1 MKIFAYSKRPDE
13 AGFFERFC
21 REFGVEL
28 TAIEEPP
35 SPRTIPF
42 AGSFPAVS
50 VITTPL
56 NEEFLREFHRLGVR
70 FISTRSIGYDHIDT
84 AAAKALGIRIGNVSY
99 SPDTVA
105 NYTLMLILMTIRK
118 IKAIDRLAQAQD
130 YSLAGVRG
138 RELRSLTV
146 GVAGTGRIGKR
157 VIRHLT
163 GFDCKILAFDK
174 YQSGEVGAFAE
185 YVSWEELIVK
195 SDLISLHIPAAEDN
209 YHIINAGSIA
219 KMKDGVCIINTARG
233 SLIDTEAFLDA
244 VESGKIGGAALDV
257 VEDERGLYYNN
268 LRGQVIPNRALAAL
282 RSYPNV
288 IITPHTAF
296 YTDQAV
302 SDMVEN
308 SLRSCIAFIRDEENP
323 WEIKPA

>member
-1 MKIFAYSKRPDE
+1 MKIFAYSKRSDE
-13 AGFFERFC
+13 AAPFEQFC

-35 SPRTIPF
+35 SPRTIPL
-42 AGSFPAVS
+42 AESFPAVS
-50 VITTPL
+50 IITTPL

-84 AAAKALGIRIGNVSY
+84 TAAKALGIRIGNVSY

-118 IKAIDRLAQAQD
+118 IKAIVRLAQAQD

-157 VIRHLT
+157 VVRHLT

-174 YQSGEVGAFAE
+174 YQSGEVRAFAE
-185 YVSWEELIVK
+185 YVSWEELIAK
-195 SDLISLHIPAAEDN
+195 SDIISLHIPAAEDN

-244 VESGKIGGAALDV
+244 VESGKISGAALDV
-257 VEDERGLYYNN
+257 VEDEQGLYYNN

-308 SLRSCIAFIRDEENP
+308 SLRSCIAFIKGEENP

>member
-13 AGFFERFC
+13 AGPFEQFC
-21 REFGVEL
+21 QELGVEL

-35 SPRTIPF
+35 SPRAIPL
-42 AGSFPAVS
+42 AKSFPAVS
-50 VITTPL
+50 IITTPL

-118 IKAIDRLAQAQD
+118 IKAIVRLAQAQD
-130 YSLAGVRG
+130 YSLARVRG

-146 GVAGTGRIGKR
+146 GIVGTGRIGRR

-174 YQSGEVGAFAE
+174 YQSGEVRAFAE
-185 YVSWEELIVK
+185 YVSWEELIAR

-268 LRGQVIPNRALAAL
+268 LRGQVIPNRDLAAL

-308 SLRSCIAFIRDEENP
+308 SLRSCIAFIRGEENP

>member
-1 MKIFAYSKRPDE
+1 MKILAYSQRPDE
-13 AGFFERFC
+13 ARPFERFC

-28 TAIEEPP
+28 SALVEPP
-35 SPRTIPF
+35 DPRTIPRAEGF
-42 AGSFPAVS
+42 SAVS
-50 VITTPL
+50 IITTPL
-56 NEEFLREFHRLGVR
+56 GREFLRDFHEMGVR

-105 NYTLMLILMTIRK
+105 NYTVMFMLMAIRK
-118 IKAIDRLAQAQD
+118 VKAIVRLAQSQD
-130 YSLAGVRG
+130 YSLAGVQG
-138 RELRSLTV
+138 REMRNLTI
-146 GVAGTGRIGKR
+146 GIAGTGRIGRR
-157 VIRHLT
+157 VIGNLT
-163 GFDCKILAFDK
+163 GFGCKLLAFDK
-174 YQSGEVGAFAE
+174 YESEEVRAFAE
-185 YVSWEELIVK
+185 CVSWEELIAR
-195 SDLISLHIPAAEDN
+195 SDLISLHMPAAQDN
-209 YHIINAGSIA
+209 YHIVNAESIA
-219 KMKDGVCIINTARG
+219 RMKDGVCIVNTARG

-268 LRGQVIPNRALAAL
+268 LRGQVIPNRALAVL

-308 SLRSCIAFIRDEENP
+308 SLRSCIAFMKGEENP
-323 WEIKPA
+323 WEIKLA